1 MGRSVLDIAQFLLKR
16 RKFSRV
22 INLLESRS
30 EYYENDFEYFLTL
43 GTACLYIGDIGN
55 AYSYYQRAREIKVTN
70 TTMLLGQAA
79 IFLRRGETDR
89 ALQYYLDILDND
101 PNNERAL
108 SAMEFIRKNSDY
120 STICRWV
127 DSGKIERFYPPLG
140 INPDIIIKSVFA
152 GFAVGFVVSMF
163 VIFAPQKQKA
173 VVGPR
178 ADLTQLELTEDEKK
192 NSQQRDMSDTV
203 IRYLL
208 DNKAIISSYE
218 TAMECFLQG
227 RDNACQVEINRLL
240 NSNASLS
247 IKQKCNQLAMY
258 LEVPT
263 FDRLD
268 GTKDNYTFDQVQSD
282 ITLYQDCF
290 VVWSGRVSNLEKFED
305 NSMTSDLLIGY
316 EDLKNVEGVVKVY
329 YPELSSPFD
338 SSKPVRILGKL
349 TFEEKDEEKRI
360 ILQEVAIYQPQKKS
374 N

>member
-1 MGRSVLDIAQFLLKR
+1 MSRSVLDIAQFLLKR

-22 INLLESRS
+22 ISLLESRS

-55 AYSYYQRAREIKVTN
+55 AYSYYQKARDIKLTN

-89 ALQYYLDILDND
+89 ALQYYLDILNMD
-101 PNNERAL
+101 PNNERAQ

-140 INPDIIIKSVFA
+140 INPDIIIRSVFA
-152 GFAVGFVVSMF
+152 GFVFGIVASLF
-163 VIFAPQKQKA
+163 VIFWPQRQKVMQNLRTAPVELA
-173 VVGPR
+173 
-178 ADLTQLELTEDEKK
+178 LTDYEKEH
-192 NSQQRDMSDTV
+192 SQQLDMSDTV
-203 IRYLL
+203 IRYIMDSRQIL
-208 DNKAIISSYE
+208 DSYQLALDSF
-218 TAMECFLQG
+218 TQG

-247 IKQKCNQLAMY
+247 IKQKCNELARY

-268 GTKDNYTFDQVQSD
+268 GNRDNYSYDQVMD
-282 ITLYQDCF
+282 DLTLYQDCY
-290 VVWSGRVSNLEKFED
+290 VVWSGRISNIQKI
-305 NSMTSDLLIGY
+305 NNMSYTSDLLIGY
-316 EDLKNVEGVVKVY
+316 EDLKVYEGIVQVY
-329 YPELSSPFD
+329 YQELVSELD
-338 SSKPVRILGKL
+338 SSKPVRILGKINL
-349 TFEEKDEEKRI
+349 QEDGESL
-360 ILQEVAIYQPQKKS
+360 ILQEIAIYQPLKT
-374 N
+374 NY